1 MTRRRL
7 GAALALAVVV
17 TVAGCTQQTAP
28 PAPQVG
34 QPVPHESPSPTP
46 TPRPDRDFTVGTT
59 DAITSTDPV
68 AMTTGGSETI
78 AFSVFQRLMTTPA
91 GQDLLKPDAARD
103 CIFQQATVYTCT
115 LLDGLRFQSGRPVTS
130 ADVKY
135 SIERAQRLGVAGSGA
150 AQLASISSIETPDPQ
165 TVRFVLSYADT
176 DIGYALATPAASIVD
191 PDVYPTDKVVDA
203 GTRPVGSGPYRV
215 TASGGG
221 TWSFGRYEGY
231 QGYAPASIVRVV
243 LREYDSSAALEQAM
257 MSGDVDAT
265 WRGLSAAA
273 VIRQR
278 ADATADSSAATTTP
292 VTGLTPVTIAGS
304 RVLRLAWN
312 TGSRYAGDAAVRAFV
327 SQAAGDRR
335 TLTSLLPIGVTGAR
349 TGLFPAGGTPAL
361 DKPSGTPLALTLG
374 YDPRMPDGAD
384 LAAELAR
391 SLDATGLATVTVV
404 PNAAGSDTGSADLQL
419 LDERA
424 STWTARAWLQ
434 RPLSVTGSPHE
445 QEIQT
450 ILTRGLPSSDQ
461 ATHKAAVSQLQYF
474 AAEDAYVTPLS
485 QTDEVVFVREGWSVD
500 TGRMGPGWQLDLA
513 AFSKNS

>member
-1 MTRRRL
+1 MRPRLL
-7 GAALALAVVV
+7 GAALVLTLAVAA
-17 TVAGCTQQTAP
+17 AGCTQQPAP
-28 PAPQVG
+28 PAPDVDR
-34 QPVPHESPSPTP
+34 PVPHESAGPTP

-59 DAITSTDPV
+59 DAITTTDPAV
-68 AMTTGGSETI
+68 MTTGGSQTV

-103 CIFQQATVYTCT
+103 CIFSQATVYTCT
-115 LLDGLRFQSGRPVTS
+115 LLDGLRFQSGRPLTS

-135 SIERAQRLGVAGSGA
+135 SIERARKLNVAGSGA
-150 AQLASISSIETPDPQ
+150 EQLASISSIETPDPQ

-191 PDVYPTDKVVDA
+191 PEVYPADKATDA
-203 GTRPVGSGPYRV
+203 TTRPIGSGPYRV

-231 QGYAPASIVRVV
+231 QGYIPASIVRVV

-257 MSGDVDAT
+257 MAGDVDAT

-273 VIRQR
+273 VTRQR
-278 ADATADSSAATTTP
+278 AAATADTATPPTRAAS
-292 VTGLTPVTIAGS
+292 GLTPVTMAGS

-312 TGSRYAGDAAVRAFV
+312 TGSHYVGDATVRAFV
-327 SQAAGDRR
+327 SQATGDRR
-335 TLTSLLPIGVTGAR
+335 TLTGLLPAGVTGAR
-349 TGLFPAGGTPAL
+349 TGLFPAGGTPTP
-361 DKPSGTPLALTLG
+361 DKPNGAPLKLTLG

-391 SLDATGLATVTVV
+391 SLEGTGQATVAVV
-404 PNAAGSDTGSADLQL
+404 PNAAGADTGAADLQI

-424 STWTARAWLQ
+424 STWTTRAWLE
-434 RPLSVTGSPHE
+434 RALGVTSSPHAL
-445 QEIQT
+445 EIAT

-461 ATHKAAVSQLQYF
+461 ATHKAAVSQLQFF
-474 AAEDAYVTPLS
+474 AAEDAYVMPLGQS
-485 QTDEVVFVREGWSVD
+485 DEVVFVRTGWSVD
-500 TGRMGPGWQLDLA
+500 LARMGPGWQLDLA
-513 AFSKNS
+513 AFTKNT